1 MKLESLKKAIKE
13 VVREVIQE
21 ELKEILLEAVKGTK
35 IVQPQQMV
43 ESRIPTPTPQT
54 PVMNSQPQMSAQEK
68 RDAYKNILGETA
80 GQFTSQQAQNFVP
93 KPGMDTANGSLPQ
106 GEVGMD
112 QIMGLM
118 NSK

>member
-1 MKLESLKKAIKE
+1 MKINALKKVIKE

-43 ESRIPTPTPQT
+43 ESHIPTPSPVT
-54 PVMNSQPQMSAQEK
+54 PVMNSQPDMSPQEK
-68 RDAYKNILGETA
+68 REAYKNILGETA
-80 GQFTSQQAQNFVP
+80 GQFTSQHAQSFTP
-93 KPGMDTANGSLPQ
+93 KPGRDTANGALPQ

-118 NSK
+118 SKK

>member
-68 RDAYKNILGETA
+68 KRCI
-80 GQFTSQQAQNFVP
+80 
-93 KPGMDTANGSLPQ
+93 
-106 GEVGMD
+106 
-112 QIMGLM
+112 
-118 NSK
+118 

>member
-1 MKLESLKKAIKE
+1 MKLKELKSAIKE

-35 IVQPQQMV
+35 IVQPQPMV
-43 ESRIPTPTPQT
+43 ESKIPIPTQT

-80 GQFTSQQAQNFVP
+80 GQFTSQHAQNFRP
-93 KPGMDTANGSLPQ
+93 NPSMATANGALPQ
-106 GEVGMD
+106 GNVGLD

-118 NSK
+118 NTK

>member
-54 PVMNSQPQMSAQEK
+54 PVMNSQPQMSPQEK
-68 RDAYKNILGETA
+68 REAYKNILGETA
-80 GQFTSQQAQNFVP
+80 GQFTSQHAQNFVP
-93 KPGMDTANGSLPQ
+93 KPGMDTTNGALPQ
-106 GEVGMD
+106 GSVGMD
-112 QIMGLM
+112 QIMNLM